1 MEVVEKTPTM
11 LEFAKE
17 YRKKRFSIIP
27 LVAKD
32 KRPSIPSWEL
42 YQKVQA
48 EKEEIDSWF
57 SNRAENT
64 NNIAIVTG
72 KVSRIFAFDIDG
84 EQARNHFER
93 IVGDLG
99 DEEIRTAIENT
110 MLIKTGSGNTN
121 IIIGFRPEE
130 YVIENELLKNSV
142 LWCGNG
148 VVAAMLT
155 MRNTMKSGSKE
166 KADIL

>member
-1 MEVVEKTPTM
+1 M
-11 LEFAKE
+11 L
-17 YRKKRFSIIP
+17 IGI
-27 LVAKD
+27 
-32 KRPSIPSWEL
+32 
-42 YQKVQA
+42 
-48 EKEEIDSWF
+48 
-57 SNRAENT
+57 
-64 NNIAIVTG
+64 
-72 KVSRIFAFDIDG
+72 
-84 EQARNHFER
+84 
-93 IVGDLG
+93 G

-121 IIIGFRPEE
+121 IIIGFRLEE